1 MHCLIGLLKGALH
14 THIQGVSRPL
24 CCSQHKGECQNVGGR
39 VQTAMELAR
48 RLEEHPRIARVHY
61 PGLPSHPDHHIAV
74 DQMLG
79 GFGGVISFEVSFIPS
94 SCILTS

>member
-1 MHCLIGLLKGALH
+1 M
-14 THIQGVSRPL
+14 
-24 CCSQHKGECQNVGGR
+24 GGR